1 MLGIRMFSFFRKKP
15 SEQDAVSYM
24 TAIAKKA
31 VIDAVFEKGN
41 YSGFLI
47 LLDIDAGGPYVKYLA
62 HQEALEAFVE
72 AIEDRI
78 SNEQYNDP
86 GDEGMVKEMREKSGW
101 KKNLNV
107 IRIVLGRGNKSL
119 FQWNPN

>member
-1 MLGIRMFSFFRKKP
+1 MFSFFSKKP
-15 SEQDAVSYM
+15 STQDSVNYM
-24 TAIAKKA
+24 AALAEGA
-31 VIDAVFEKGN
+31 VIDAVLEEGN

-47 LLDIDAGGPYVKYLA
+47 FLDIAAGGPYVKHVA

-78 SNEQYNDP
+78 NNGHYNDP
-86 GDEGMVKEMREKSGW
+86 GDEGMAKEMREMSGW

-107 IRIVLGRGNKSL
+107 IRGVFGRGNKSL
-119 FQWNPN
+119 FQWNPP